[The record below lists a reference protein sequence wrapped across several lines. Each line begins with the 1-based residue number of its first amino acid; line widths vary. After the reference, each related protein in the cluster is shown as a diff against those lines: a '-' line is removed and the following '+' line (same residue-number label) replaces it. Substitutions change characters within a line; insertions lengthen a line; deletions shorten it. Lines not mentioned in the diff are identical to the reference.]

1 MGDNI
6 HIHAWSCSYYL
17 NSGKQ
22 WVPGKLLLTPVSVKF
37 KADKSGEI
45 LASFPLSSISEIKKE
60 SSALIFSSLTLLE
73 SNTKHWF
80 SSLQPNRNVIFNV
93 LEHFWREQLLSPGGA
108 RPQMACVQTSKGKEL
123 TGLLTGSEKRLE
135 DTAKVLEHQ
144 GEQFDN
150 IIKGLDKIESEMD
163 VADRL
168 LSELESPSWWPF
180 GGKLPR
186 AVSEAGKA
194 KENPTASPSKN
205 KDGVIMH
212 IPVIITERTDAHV
225 KPGSLTLLVSGLRIC
240 DANSQLLHW
249 FDKREVDDVRVQ
261 SPYEICVRQRFIG
274 KPDICYRLLSAKMPE
289 AIPFLEV
296 QFNKKIQFSEDA
308 LALARAK
315 RASSPEE
322 AGPSIWQ
329 AATGFMGSL
338 VQAGATASSSSSSRG
353 SGDHPEQHQ
362 AQLQKEKQ
370 VVSQSETQEI
380 RQILRR
386 LKCLA
391 LESETELERQ
401 DESLDAITSSVDRA
415 TMSIDRQN
423 RRIRKLT

>member
-1 MGDNI
+1 MEDNI

-17 NSGKQ
+17 SSEKQ

-37 KADKSGEI
+37 TADKSGEI

-60 SSALIFSSLTLLE
+60 SSTLIFSSLTLLE

-108 RPQMACVQTSKGKEL
+108 RPQAACAQTSKGKEL
-123 TGLLTGSEKRLE
+123 TGLLMGSEKRLE

-150 IIKGLDKIESEMD
+150 IMKGLDKIESEMD

-194 KENPTASPSKN
+194 KENPAASPSKN
-205 KDGVIMH
+205 KDGVIVH

-240 DANSQLLHW
+240 DAKSQLLHW
-249 FDKREVDDVRVQ
+249 FDKRDVDDVRVHT
-261 SPYEICVRQRFIG
+261 PYEICVRQRFIG

-289 AIPFLEV
+289 AIPFLEM
-296 QFNKKIQFSEDA
+296 QFNKKIQFLEDA
-308 LALARAK
+308 LAFAQPK
-315 RASSPEE
+315 RASPEE
-322 AGPSIWQ
+322 AGGSIWQ
-329 AATGFMGSL
+329 AATGFVGSL
-338 VQAGATASSSSSSRG
+338 VQTGVTPSSSRG
-353 SGDHPEQHQ
+353 NGDHQQQQQHQ
-362 AQLQKEKQ
+362 AQVQKEKQ
-370 VVSQSETQEI
+370 AISQSETQEI

-391 LESETELERQ
+391 LETETELERQ
-401 DESLDAITSSVDRA
+401 DESLDAITSTVDRA
-415 TMSIDRQN
+415 TMNIDRQN

>member
-1 MGDNI
+1 MDDRI

-17 NSGKQ
+17 NAEKQ

-37 KADKSGEI
+37 TADKSGET

-73 SNTKHWF
+73 NNTKHWF

-93 LEHFWREQLLSPGGA
+93 LEHFWREQLLSPSGA
-108 RPQMACVQTSKGKEL
+108 RPQAACVQTSKGKEL
-123 TGLLTGSEKRLE
+123 TGLLMGSEKRLE

-150 IIKGLDKIESEMD
+150 IVKGLDKIESEMD

-180 GGKLPR
+180 GGKLPK
-186 AVSEAGKA
+186 AASEAAPKA
-194 KENPTASPSKN
+194 KENPAASPAKS
-205 KDGVIMH
+205 KDGVIVH
-212 IPVIITERTDAHV
+212 IPVVITERADV

-240 DANSQLLHW
+240 DAKSQLLHW
-249 FDKREVDDVRVQ
+249 FDKRDVDDVRVH
-261 SPYEICVRQRFIG
+261 SPYEIWVRQRFIG

-296 QFNKKIQFSEDA
+296 QFKKKVQFSEDA
-308 LALARAK
+308 LALAQAK
-315 RASSPEE
+315 RASPEE
-322 AGPSIWQ
+322 AGVSIWQ
-329 AATGFMGSL
+329 AGKSVLWFVGSL
-338 VQAGATASSSSSSRG
+338 VHTGATPSSSRG
-353 SGDHPEQHQ
+353 SGDHQEQQQ
-362 AQLQKEKQ
+362 AQMQKEKQ

-391 LESETELERQ
+391 LETETELERQ
-401 DESLDAITSSVDRA
+401 DEALDGITSSVDRA
-415 TMSIDRQN
+415 NMNIDRQN